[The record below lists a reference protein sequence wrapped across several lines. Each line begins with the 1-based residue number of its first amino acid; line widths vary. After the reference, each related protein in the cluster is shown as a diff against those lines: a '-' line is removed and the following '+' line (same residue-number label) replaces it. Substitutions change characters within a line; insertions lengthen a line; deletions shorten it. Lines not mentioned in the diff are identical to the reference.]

1 MTFPYN
7 PFLSGPEAE
16 QKVHPGDRVVTVP
29 AEEVPDDRIG
39 FNRLAFESGYQ
50 EDADLFFAAN
60 RWLGFMASSM
70 GEVEDT
76 EGDSERIRNLTDE
89 NGNIRLIHT
98 RAARIANL
106 DIRA

>member
-7 PFLSGPEAE
+7 PFLTGPEAE
-16 QKVHPGDRVVTVP
+16 RHVQPGDRVVVLP
-29 AEEVPDDRIG
+29 AEEVPDDRFG
-39 FNRLAFESGYQ
+39 FNRLAFESDYH
-50 EDADLFFAAN
+50 EHADLFFAAN

-70 GEVEDT
+70 GEVEGT
-76 EGDSERIRNLTDE
+76 EGDSERIRNLTDK

-98 RAARIANL
+98 RAARIANI